1 MTPPVSRYD
10 CNAKYD
16 EADDVKVLEL
26 EPASMKEGLWCFLVC
41 SDGWS
46 DVQMVRSR
54 KSFLQKR
61 TPICGGRSL
70 ATVW

>member
-41 SDGWS
+41 SDGPMFRW
-46 DVQMVRSR
+46 
-54 KSFLQKR
+54 
-61 TPICGGRSL
+61 
-70 ATVW
+70 